1 MINTLN
7 ESQLHKALKTFYAV
21 QFSAQEEVKAGRWIC
36 DLVRPDGG
44 VIEIQNKNVSSLKE
58 KIKGLLA
65 EKRKVTVVHPIIR
78 QKTIKTFSKD
88 GKELSSRKSPK
99 KECLHSTLREYTGL
113 NEFLLDKNFTLLCPE
128 ITVEE
133 RRVQSDTPQQSKNGR
148 RRFKK
153 AWQKTDKALLTIG
166 ASIKLCG
173 KNDWLGLLPKTI
185 LAAAKKGEA
194 FCAATVKQ
202 AFIDEEKKEA
212 APHANILLWILRKAG
227 LIERIPH
234 EGRSYYYQLSTMSSS
249 SRFSMS

>member
-21 QFSAQEEVKAGRWIC
+21 QFSAQEEVQAGRWIC

-128 ITVEE
+128 ITVE
-133 RRVQSDTPQQSKNGR
+133 S
-148 RRFKK
+148 
-153 AWQKTDKALLTIG
+153 G
-166 ASIKLCG
+166 ASKATLPSS
-173 KNDWLGLLPKTI
+173 PKT
-185 LAAAKKGEA
+185 AAGALRRPGKKPTRP
-194 FCAATVKQ
+194 C
-202 AFIDEEKKEA
+202 
-212 APHANILLWILRKAG
+212 
-227 LIERIPH
+227 
-234 EGRSYYYQLSTMSSS
+234 
-249 SRFSMS
+249 